1 MASFNK
7 VILMGNLTRDVELR
21 YIPSGTAVT
30 EIGLAVN
37 DKRKDANGQL
47 VEETTFVDITFW
59 GRNAEVCNEYLGK
72 GSGILIEGRLK
83 LDQWDDKQTGQ
94 KRSKLR
100 VTGERFTMLPRG
112 DNRGGGGGG
121 GSFQDSN
128 SAPPAQSFQ
137 QQPQGNQG
145 TQQFQSEPASFDNPP
160 SSPPPVDDDIPF

>member
-59 GRNAEVCNEYLGK
+59 GRNAEICNEYLSK
-72 GSGILIEGRLK
+72 GSGVLIEGRLK

-94 KRSKLR
+94 KRTKLT
-100 VTGERFTMLPRG
+100 VTGERMQMLPRA
-112 DNRGGGGGG
+112 GGGGGG
-121 GSFQDSN
+121 GDSFQDSN
-128 SAPPAQSFQ
+128 PAPPAQSFQ

-145 TQQFQSEPASFDNPP
+145 AQQFQSEPAPFDNPP
-160 SSPPPVDDDIPF
+160 SSPPPMDDDIPF

>member
-21 YIPSGTAVT
+21 YTPSGTAVT

-37 DKRKDANGQL
+37 DRRKDANGQW
-47 VEETTFVDITFW
+47 VDETTFVDITLW
-59 GRNAEVCNEYLGK
+59 ARTAEICNEYLGK
-72 GSGILIEGRLK
+72 GSGVLIEGRLK

-100 VTGERFTMLPRG
+100 VTGERMQMLPRG

-121 GSFQDSN
+121 GNSQDSY

-145 TQQFQSEPASFDNPP
+145 TQQFQSESSPLDSPP
-160 SSPPPVDDDIPF
+160 SPPPMDDDIPF